1 MHEAILSFLN
11 AIFVSGL
18 AVDLALIVLA
28 IEFFYL
34 VLKGRSGT
42 VKSRAFALVLALGPG
57 ACLMLALRAALTGA
71 SIVWVALFLA
81 LSLPLH
87 VGDLVSR
94 KI

>member
-1 MHEAILSFLN
+1 MQEAILSFLN
-11 AIFVSGL
+11 GIFVSGL

-28 IEFFYL
+28 IEFSYL
-34 VLKGRSGT
+34 ALKGKNGT

-57 ACLMLALRAALTGA
+57 ACLMLALRAALTDAG
-71 SIVWVALFLA
+71 IIWVALFLA

>member
-1 MHEAILSFLN
+1 MLEATFSFLQ

-28 IEFFYL
+28 IEFLYL
-34 VLKGRSGT
+34 ALKGKNGT
-42 VKSRAFALVLALGPG
+42 VKSRTFALVLALGPG
-57 ACLMLALRAALTGA
+57 ACLMLALRAALTDAG
-71 SIVWVALFLA
+71 IVWVALFLA

-87 VGDLVSR
+87 VGDLVRR

>member
-1 MHEAILSFLN
+1 MLEAILSFLN

-28 IEFFYL
+28 LEFVYL
-34 VLKGRSGT
+34 ALKGKNGT

-57 ACLMLALRAALTGA
+57 ACLMLALRAALTDAG
-71 SIVWVALFLA
+71 IVWVALFLA

>member
-1 MHEAILSFLN
+1 MQEAILTFLN
-11 AIFVSGL
+11 GIFVSGL

-28 IEFFYL
+28 IEFSYL
-34 VLKGRSGT
+34 ALKGKNGT

-57 ACLMLALRAALTGA
+57 ACLMLALRAALTDAG
-71 SIVWVALFLA
+71 IIWVALFLA